1 MHQKRGKRFE
11 RASKDDVTALRAH
24 FQRTPR
30 DEAII
35 RRVGEFRFVNSE
47 QILRLVPAIGGE
59 TAKQIPERLKRLWQ
73 LHYLDRPRAQLQY
86 FRQGGGSAK
95 IVYALGQQGAKLLS
109 QRDATP
115 IHKLNWTLKNNRVG
129 QLNILHTVEI
139 AEFLSKLEA
148 ECTAAKS
155 VALIKGDA
163 IVRESPPTT
172 HTMEKPHRI
181 AAQPSL
187 AGRSF
192 KLAIHPDAVFA
203 LGLGTGKQSN
213 FFLEVDRGTMPV
225 ARKLSSMRADVRQR
239 SVLEK
244 FMCYAQ
250 AWKDGHAER
259 RYGWQHFRVIFVTTS
274 AERVARMVDVVTEL
288 AKDLDMRGC
297 KGLFLFAD
305 TASLRSTPL
314 LDCKFT
320 NGKGERVGLTD

>member
-11 RASKDDVTALRAH
+11 RASKVDVMALRTH

-30 DEAII
+30 DEDII

-95 IVYALGQQGAKLLS
+95 MVYALGQQGAKLLS
-109 QRDATP
+109 ERDGTP

-148 ECTAAKS
+148 ECGAAKT

-172 HTMEKPHRI
+172 HKMEKPHKI

-192 KLAIHPDAVFA
+192 RLAIHPDAVFA
-203 LGLGTGKQSN
+203 L
-213 FFLEVDRGTMPV
+213 DRGNG
-225 ARKLSSMRADVRQR
+225 RQ
-239 SVLEK
+239 
-244 FMCYAQ
+244 A
-250 AWKDGHAER
+250 
-259 RYGWQHFRVIFVTTS
+259 T
-274 AERVARMVDVVTEL
+274 
-288 AKDLDMRGC
+288 
-297 KGLFLFAD
+297 
-305 TASLRSTPL
+305 
-314 LDCKFT
+314 
-320 NGKGERVGLTD
+320 